1 MKGKQA
7 KKKYH
12 KQAEKMAHESQL
24 TAALQE
30 IEQLQE
36 QLEERVHS
44 EISLRAETKR
54 LEHEKEMQ
62 QENAEQM
69 KQENTKLKV
78 TSQGLQEKN
87 EALAKQLRNEAD
99 LIDQIKAIQK
109 ELSEYKV
116 KTLEVL
122 SSQKEPLEEI
132 SKEHEKTIAKIKQLD
147 NELVK
152 MKKEEK
158 LLKERLNR
166 LRARHNQIMNTK
178 MMKWTGLYWKLRKKL
193 RWKKK

>member
-1 MKGKQA
+1 MKGKQV

-12 KQAEKMAHESQL
+12 KQAETVAYESQL
-24 TAALQE
+24 KVALQE
-30 IEQLQE
+30 IDQLQE
-36 QLEERVHS
+36 QLEERVHN

-54 LEHEKEMQ
+54 LEHEKEMHE
-62 QENAEQM
+62 ENAEQL
-69 KQENTKLKV
+69 KQENAKWKV
-78 TSQGLQEKN
+78 TNQGLQEKN
-87 EALAKQLRNEAD
+87 EALAKQLRKEAD

-132 SKEHEKTIAKIKQLD
+132 SKEHENTVKKIKQLD
-147 NELVK
+147 NELIR

-158 LLKERLNR
+158 LLKERLNS